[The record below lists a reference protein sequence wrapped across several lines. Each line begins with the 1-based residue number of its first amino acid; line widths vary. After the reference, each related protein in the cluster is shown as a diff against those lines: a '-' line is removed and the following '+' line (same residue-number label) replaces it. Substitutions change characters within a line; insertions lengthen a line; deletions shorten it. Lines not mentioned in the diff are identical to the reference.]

1 MLACHLGVWLVQ
13 HGLSYRLLDKVQ
25 SCTARPRVCSRSFH
39 PSSYT
44 LREVQR
50 ACGQQ
55 PDHVRTC
62 QAKEMTF
69 LLPLCSFEL
78 QFSILPVNVCC
89 HALER
94 LKGQFT
100 QKGQFCHHLLTPFQ
114 TCMTYFLWNTKEA
127 ILKFWIPI
135 DFHCRTFYIVIY
147 LISKHIL
154 ISVI

>member
-13 HGLSYRLLDKVQ
+13 HGLSYRLLDKAQ
-25 SCTARPRVCSRSFH
+25 SCTARPQFCSRSFH

-62 QAKEMTF
+62 QAKEMTSGPTF
-69 LLPLCSFEL
+69 LLPLCSLEL
-78 QFSILPVNVCC
+78 RFSVLPVNVCC

-100 QKGQFCHHLLTPFQ
+100 PNGQFCDHLLMPFQ
-114 TCMTYFLWNTKEA
+114 TCITHFLWNTNFEV
-127 ILKFWIPI
+127 LDSHFLSLQN
-135 DFHCRTFYIVIY
+135 FLHCYIFNF
-147 LISKHIL
+147 
-154 ISVI
+154 